1 MTTQNPRMPPHRD
14 DDADEFE
21 PGLLPVEPDQG
32 LVPAFI
38 ADDPEDERMLSP
50 YA

>member
-1 MTTQNPRMPPHRD
+1 MTNQAPRMPQHRD
-14 DDADEFE
+14 DDPDEFE

-32 LVPAFI
+32 HVPAYI
-38 ADDPEDERMLSP
+38 PDDPEDERMMGP

>member
-1 MTTQNPRMPPHRD
+1 MTTQTPRMPQHRD

-21 PGLLPVEPDQG
+21 PGMLPVEPDQG
-32 LVPAFI
+32 LVPALI
-38 ADDPEDERMLSP
+38 PHDPEGERMLGP

>member
-1 MTTQNPRMPPHRD
+1 MTTQAPRMPQHRD

-21 PGLLPVEPDQG
+21 QGLLPVEPDQG

-38 ADDPEDERMLSP
+38 PDDPEDERMLSP